1 MEREHKYNIGDEV
14 TFKRGELTGKSIV
27 REIIFVYLI
36 ENNME
41 GATHYVLDY
50 CPNGEI
56 FKESE
61 LSKE

>member
-14 TFKRGELTGKSIV
+14 IFRRGELTGKSIV
-27 REIIFVYLI
+27 RERIRAYMDLKDT
-36 ENNME
+36 NP
-41 GATHYVLDY
+41 ALYYVLDY
-50 CPNGEI
+50 QPNGEI